1 MTAATLD
8 ARPATA
14 AARPAHLTFA
24 HVVRSE
30 RIKFFSVRSTAWSL
44 AITFLVMVGF
54 AAILATAAVSAAED
68 PELGMV
74 FSGTDVATG
83 GYLFASMVV
92 AVLGVLIVSAEYSTG
107 MIRSTFAAVPR
118 RLPALAAKA
127 IVLAVTTFVVG
138 VLGVLV
144 SYVVTLPILVPH
156 DLQADLGSLETWRIF
171 LGAGLYLAAIA
182 LLAFGL
188 GALIRHSAGAITAAL
203 GVILLIPMLL
213 AILGGWLT
221 WVTNVS
227 PYLPTSAGE
236 RLMVTDAAVVDGTLA
251 PWVGFGVLVGYVVVV
266 NAVAAVLVRRRDA

>member
-8 ARPATA
+8 ARPAQA
-14 AARPAHLTFA
+14 AVRPPHLTFP

-44 AITFLVMVGF
+44 AITFVVMVGF
-54 AAILATAAVSAAED
+54 AVILATAAVNAAD
-68 PELGMV
+68 NPELGMA

-92 AVLGVLIVSAEYSTG
+92 AVLGVLIISAEYSTG

-118 RLPALAAKA
+118 RIPALAAKA

-138 VLGVLV
+138 VLGVLA
-144 SYVVTLPILVPH
+144 SYLATLPVLAPH

-171 LGAGLYLAAIA
+171 LGTGLYLAAIA

-188 GALIRHSAGAITAAL
+188 GALVRHSAGAITAAL
-203 GVILLIPMLL
+203 GVILLLPMLL

-227 PYLPTSAGE
+227 PYLPTAAGE
-236 RLMVTDAAVVDGTLA
+236 RLMVPDAAVVDGTLA
-251 PWVGFGVLVGYVVVV
+251 PWVGFGVLIGYVVVV
-266 NAVAAVLVRRRDA
+266 NALAAVLVRRRDA